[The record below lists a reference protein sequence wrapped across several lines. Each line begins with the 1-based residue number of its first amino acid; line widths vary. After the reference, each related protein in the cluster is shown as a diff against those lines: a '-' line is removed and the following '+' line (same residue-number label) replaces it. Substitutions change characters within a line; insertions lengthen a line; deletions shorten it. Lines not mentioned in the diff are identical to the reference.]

1 MKAVILAGG
10 FGTRITEESSLKPKP
25 MIEIGEKP
33 VLWHIMKIYSHYG
46 INEFIICCGYKGYMV
61 KEYFANYF
69 LHMSDVTFDMQSNKM
84 QVHQKYSEPWKVTLV
99 DTGMDTMTGGR
110 LKHVAKYIGDE
121 TFCFTYG
128 DGVAD
133 IDINKLISFHK
144 QQKSLATITG
154 IQTLGRFGVLD
165 IKNDRVLKFKEKPDD
180 VWISGG
186 FFVLEPQVIDLIK
199 NDQTLWEKEP
209 LEHLAKTNQLAVYT
223 HNGFWACMD
232 TLRDRNHLEML
243 WQTQKAPWKIW
254 E

>member
-33 VLWHIMKIYSHYG
+33 ILWHIMKIYSHYG
-46 INEFIICCGYKGYMV
+46 INDFIICCGYKGYVV

-99 DTGMDTMTGGR
+99 DTGIDTMTGGR
-110 LKHVAKYIGDE
+110 LKHVVKYIGNE

-128 DGVAD
+128 DGLAD

-144 QQKSLATITG
+144 QQKSIATITG
-154 IQTLGRFGVLD
+154 IQTLGRFGALD
-165 IKNDRVLKFKEKPDD
+165 IKNNRVIKFKEKPDD
-180 VWISGG
+180 VWVSGG

-199 NDQTLWEKEP
+199 DDQTSWEKGP

-223 HNGFWACMD
+223 HKGFWACMD

-254 E
+254 Q